1 MPATITVPPSPSTCG
16 NLDSYQDIPGGIL
29 VQVSGSDIGADGLLT
44 ASGASAVIGKL
55 RTAGIIP
62 VAPDLSKTN
71 LNTKTWTAPQNAAGN
86 QNDPL
91 SVYVAAQNTLIQN
104 IEAEYN
110 YVKAFYTKA
119 VSCLVDK
126 ITEYTS
132 STSETQR
139 AIINTTVQKYLT
151 TSRTFN
157 RKLNL
162 LLDVA
167 RKISE
172 TLLADSRTYENSIN
186 TYNAEFTQRK
196 SRLEEQAQILNSENA
211 ASELHKRMVDFTAE
225 KNRAHNNLLTLYSC
239 LNIVAIAMLFYIAK

>member
-1 MPATITVPPSPSTCG
+1 MPAITAPTIPSTCG
-16 NLDSYQDIPGGIL
+16 NLDSYQDIQGGIL
-29 VQVSGSDIGADGLLT
+29 VQVSGSDIGKDGLLT
-44 ASGASAVIGKL
+44 ATGASTVIGKL

-62 VAPDLSKTN
+62 VAPDLSKTK
-71 LNTKTWTAPQNAAGN
+71 LNTKTWTAPGDANGN
-86 QNDPL
+86 NDDPL
-91 SVYVAAQNTLIQN
+91 AVYVAAQNTLIQN
-104 IEAEYN
+104 IDTEYN

-151 TSRTFN
+151 SSQNFN
-157 RKLNL
+157 KKLNL
-162 LLDVA
+162 LLDLA

-172 TLLADSRTYENSIN
+172 ALLDDSKTYETSIN
-186 TYNAEFTQRK
+186 SYNAEFTSRK
-196 SRLEEQAQILNSENA
+196 ARLEEQSKILNSENA
-211 ASELHKRMVDFTAE
+211 ASELHKRMVDYTAE
-225 KNRAHNNLLTLYSC
+225 KNRAHNNLLTMYSC